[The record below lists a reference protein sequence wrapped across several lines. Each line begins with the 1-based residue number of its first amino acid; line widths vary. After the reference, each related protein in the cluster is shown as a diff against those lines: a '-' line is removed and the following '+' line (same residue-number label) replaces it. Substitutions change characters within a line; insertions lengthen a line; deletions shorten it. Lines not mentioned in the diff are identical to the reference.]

1 MARVCF
7 LECLCMKLTYKK
19 IQPPAFIFRHQIRQT
34 GGGCWIL
41 EFLRKSFPQ
50 VGFCL
55 SHTEADRQSAVK
67 HRMVN
72 YVSHIAS
79 CIHISYHHDINSS
92 AHLSLDPTGSIF
104 YFFCPFFF
112 CTLLVLTILKKL
124 RREFNTT
131 QCRCKRV
138 QFSWWFHKDVTANLA
153 IPLKLYSEF
162 SLLFNCPAT
171 LQLFWFTLTALIK
184 PFSGHSKQRKSFK
197 KPFYTTCSL

>member
-1 MARVCF
+1 MQNHTTSKAAGTEIKGIGVRSPQVSLLELMARVCF

-55 SHTEADRQSAVK
+55 SKTEADRQSAVK

-112 CTLLVLTILKKL
+112 LHFAGFDHFKETKK
-124 RREFNTT
+124 R
-131 QCRCKRV
+131 
-138 QFSWWFHKDVTANLA
+138 
-153 IPLKLYSEF
+153 I
-162 SLLFNCPAT
+162 
-171 LQLFWFTLTALIK
+171 
-184 PFSGHSKQRKSFK
+184 
-197 KPFYTTCSL
+197 